1 MKHVWLFGDDKKRF
15 TNCILVVKHEVT
27 IEYLSNKLLY
37 FIGLTLE
44 KYYIQIYIVN

>member
-27 IEYLSNKLLY
+27 IEYLSNKLLLY
-37 FIGLTLE
+37 SN
-44 KYYIQIYIVN
+44 IYCELNQ